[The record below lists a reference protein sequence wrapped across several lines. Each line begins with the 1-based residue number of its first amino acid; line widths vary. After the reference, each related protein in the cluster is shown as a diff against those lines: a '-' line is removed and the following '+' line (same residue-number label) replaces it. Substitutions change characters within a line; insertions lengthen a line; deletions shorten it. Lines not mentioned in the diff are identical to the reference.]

1 MKPSDVIL
9 ARLWQA
15 DGGSK
20 TRPAVILC
28 EMPPFKDLLVC
39 GVSTQVHQL
48 VPGFDELIS
57 ANDHDFGQSGL
68 LSTSLMRLG
77 YLAILPRQ
85 DIIGVIGSIS
95 SQRHRRLLQTLA
107 DFLVSSAS

>member
-15 DGGSK
+15 DGRSK

-28 EMPPFKDLLVC
+28 EMPPFKDVLVC
-39 GVSTQVHQL
+39 GVSTQVHLL

-57 ANDHDFGQSGL
+57 SSDHDFRQSGL
-68 LSTSLMRLG
+68 LSTSLIRLG
-77 YLAILPRQ
+77 YLAILTRQ
-85 DIIGVIGSIS
+85 DIIGGIGSIS
-95 SQRHRRLLQTLA
+95 PQRHRRLLQTLA
-107 DFLVSSAS
+107 DFLVSSMA